1 MTPIDAT
8 GETLVRCALL
18 ALLLCANPGMAATYP
33 WEEEPAS
40 RWTRDF
46 SHSRRDA
53 RVPLPT
59 TQLDQEKIGE
69 KTTVHDLFDRWVLHE
84 SVHAGRGTHYAEVT
98 KDCKG
103 KIELDFALTPEQW
116 QNPARRKR
124 YYRSIDRLV
133 IKVGRRLLADFGN
146 QLSGR
151 EKQDFVRALHALAW
165 QESLWQHY
173 IRYKNWFFVVL
184 SGSSYNVLDD
194 WGITQVARSGFHRDD
209 LLNERFFASKGYCSI
224 GSTLYYGFMEYY
236 LIYMQAR
243 TLPCN
248 GDAMDKLLGA
258 YNQYAS
264 GFGYCHDELSE
275 DEKYRAYQVAAMT
288 GFGNHYKNRTWLMKM
303 K

>member
-1 MTPIDAT
+1 MRI
-8 GETLVRCALL
+8 VRWALL
-18 ALLLCANPGMAATYP
+18 GLLLSSSPGVTAEYP

-46 SHSRRDA
+46 SHSARDN

-59 TQLDQEKIGE
+59 TQLEQEGIGE
-69 KTTVHDLFDRWVLHE
+69 KITVHDLFDRWVLNE
-84 SVHAGRGTHYAEVT
+84 SVHAGRGTHFAEVT

-103 KIELDFALTPEQW
+103 KIELDFALTAERW
-116 QNPARRKR
+116 QNRARQKR
-124 YYRSIDRLV
+124 YYRSIDRLL

-151 EKQDFVRALHALAW
+151 EKAAFMRALHALGW
-165 QESLWQHY
+165 QESLWQHS

-184 SGSSYNVLDD
+184 SGGSSNALDD
-194 WGITQVARSGFHRDD
+194 WGITQVARSHRHPDE
-209 LLNERFFASKGYCSI
+209 LLNERFFAAKGYCSI

-236 LIYMQAR
+236 LIYMAAR
-243 TLPCN
+243 GLPCN
-248 GDAMDKLLGA
+248 NGAMDKLIGA

-264 GFGYCHDELSE
+264 GFSSCHDEFSE
-275 DEKYRAYQVAAMT
+275 DETFRTYQNRAMT
-288 GFGNHYKNRTWLMKM
+288 GFGDHYENRTWLRKM

>member
-1 MTPIDAT
+1 M
-8 GETLVRCALL
+8 
-18 ALLLCANPGMAATYP
+18 YP

-46 SHSRRDA
+46 SNSARDA

-59 TQLDQEKIGE
+59 RQLDQEKIGE
-69 KTTVHDLFDRWVLHE
+69 KTTVHDLFDRWVLNE
-84 SVHAGRGTHYAEVT
+84 SVHVGRGKHYAEVT

-103 KIELDFALTPEQW
+103 KIELDFSLTPTQW
-116 QNPARRKR
+116 QNPARRKQ

-133 IKVGRRLLADFGN
+133 TKVGRQLLADFGN
-146 QLSGR
+146 QLSGP
-151 EKQDFVRALHALAW
+151 EKQAFMRALHTLAW

-184 SGSSYNVLDD
+184 SGTSYNVLDD
-194 WGITQVARSGFHRDD
+194 WGITQVARSHGSPDEP
-209 LLNERFFASKGYCSI
+209 LNERFFASKGYCSI

-236 LIYMQAR
+236 LIYMDAR
-243 TLPCN
+243 SLPCN
-248 GDAMDKLLGA
+248 DSAMDKLLGA

-264 GFGYCHDELSE
+264 GFSHCHDEFSE
-275 DEKYRAYQVAAMT
+275 DEKYRTYQVGAIT
-288 GFGNHYKNRTWLMKM
+288 GFGKHYKNRTWLIKM